1 MKSKV
6 NPQKHSRNGSKFA
19 LKPCLKTFA
28 LSFCYQDFTTG
39 KRFPTM
45 KSVFKKR
52 CSKKGINLAS
62 STDGHMPHN
71 YSSFS
76 YYSSNPF
83 ILAFILVK
91 HGFHFLQGPA
101 FCLR

>member
-45 KSVFKKR
+45 KSPGVQKTLRDEFGYSDRRKY
-52 CSKKGINLAS
+52 AS
-62 STDGHMPHN
+62 
-71 YSSFS
+71 
-76 YYSSNPF
+76 
-83 ILAFILVK
+83 
-91 HGFHFLQGPA
+91 
-101 FCLR
+101 